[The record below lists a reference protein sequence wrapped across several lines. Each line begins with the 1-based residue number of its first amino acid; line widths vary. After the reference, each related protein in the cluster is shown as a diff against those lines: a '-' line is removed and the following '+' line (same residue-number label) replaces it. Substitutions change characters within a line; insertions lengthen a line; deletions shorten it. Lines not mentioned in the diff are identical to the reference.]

1 MMLFNWWLIVHT
13 TLGNRLLCGI
23 TSALLAMIS
32 SCFFSVFGNK
42 DFPPCGTICMLDSYI
57 RVYIFFC
64 RCGPQPNSKLLINYG
79 FVDEDNPYDRLVVE
93 V

>member
-13 TLGNRLLCGI
+13 RLGNRLLCGI

-42 DFPPCGTICMLDSYI
+42 DLPPCGTICMLDYNI